1 MPSQIQPTAVYD
13 FQGGFATDL
22 AQQVRSLTFLTR
34 AENVLYGV
42 NKAVRK
48 VGGSTR
54 LNSTTITS
62 SPDVVGMYD
71 FWVTGTGGT
80 FTQYFVAVT
89 GNGKVINFGTGG
101 TESDITGAASITAST
116 IPVFAQMG
124 DLLLIF
130 TNDNDTPLKWSGS
143 GDVASIGGSIP
154 AGRGAV
160 IHLNRVWTWGDNSNP
175 STITYGTAD
184 DPESYTGG
192 DSGSIIIDNDDG
204 DRIVGAVS
212 HKDRLVVFKGP
223 NRGSIHI
230 IEGRAVADFLVTRL
244 TGGIPLQT
252 HNSIVEVG
260 DDIWFMSDRGIHSL
274 AATERFGNFASADL
288 SRFLTTFFADNI
300 TRTNLNRVWGANYT
314 RRSSVLWSLTDV
326 AKSEPDL
333 SLGISYILGEE
344 EGLKPFTWTG
354 RSNISMAIRNH
365 PTTRVNE
372 VVFGSTDGFVNRQD
386 VSDRNINTSTAYTM
400 RVTTPQLVLAPAN
413 PRGDQPVDLRGMYMR
428 SRPVGN
434 YDITV
439 AVQRDNLTAESYT
452 FDQGQSGFLLGTS
465 VLDTGILGGS
475 NLQTVVE
482 PNMVGEARAIG
493 LDITQGGLDQD
504 ADIYEI
510 GIDYDVVGT
519 STSTSLTSA

>member
-344 EGLKPFTWTG
+344 EGLKP
-354 RSNISMAIRNH
+354 
-365 PTTRVNE
+365 
-372 VVFGSTDGFVNRQD
+372 
-386 VSDRNINTSTAYTM
+386 
-400 RVTTPQLVLAPAN
+400 
-413 PRGDQPVDLRGMYMR
+413 
-428 SRPVGN
+428 
-434 YDITV
+434 
-439 AVQRDNLTAESYT
+439 
-452 FDQGQSGFLLGTS
+452 
-465 VLDTGILGGS
+465 
-475 NLQTVVE
+475 
-482 PNMVGEARAIG
+482 
-493 LDITQGGLDQD
+493 
-504 ADIYEI
+504 
-510 GIDYDVVGT
+510 
-519 STSTSLTSA
+519 